1 MVSSVVRPLHT
12 CCGFPQKART
22 SMVLCIIAG
31 STAVAGLGWTH
42 SSSTFLSSVASSLC
56 KCRILRTAWAGL
68 LSMSFAA
75 KRPSA
80 SEGKEATPQRTLPG
94 QDDFDT
100 GDALNLSRLPE
111 ISGARPPSLWH
122 PPLDLAHR
130 FTPLRKTDFA
140 GFCPL
145 LTSHSPSDRD
155 SDRNFPRA
163 GPAGCTARL
172 GAAGAP
178 AAADVGLRA
187 NSRVTCQLPGQVSVA
202 AAQAVASPDSD
213 LTFRSLTQAE

>member
-1 MVSSVVRPLHT
+1 MSSVWAAAKARATGQLRLGSSVVRPLHT

-22 SMVLCIIAG
+22 SMVLCIAG

-56 KCRILRTAWAGL
+56 KRRILRTAWAGL
-68 LSMSFAA
+68 LWMSFAA

-80 SEGKEATPQRTLPG
+80 GEGKEATPQRTLPG
-94 QDDFDT
+94 QGDFDT
-100 GDALNLSRLPE
+100 GDAPNPSRLPE

-130 FTPLRKTDFA
+130 FTPQTDGKTDFA

-145 LTSHSPSDRD
+145 LTSFSPRERVLS
-155 SDRNFPRA
+155 
-163 GPAGCTARL
+163 
-172 GAAGAP
+172 AGA
-178 AAADVGLRA
+178 RA
-187 NSRVTCQLPGQVSVA
+187 TGT
-202 AAQAVASPDSD
+202 ASASM
-213 LTFRSLTQAE
+213 L

>member
-1 MVSSVVRPLHT
+1 MSSVWAAAKARATGQWRLVSSVVRPLHT

-22 SMVLCIIAG
+22 SMVLCIAG

-56 KCRILRTAWAGL
+56 KCRILCIAWAGL
-68 LSMSFAA
+68 LWMSFVA

-80 SEGKEATPQRTLPG
+80 GEGKEATPQRTLPG

-130 FTPLRKTDFA
+130 FTPLKPRKTDFA

-145 LTSHSPSDRD
+145 LTSHSPQWGS
-155 SDRNFPRA
+155 A
-163 GPAGCTARL
+163 GSRSKQTAR
-172 GAAGAP
+172 
-178 AAADVGLRA
+178 
-187 NSRVTCQLPGQVSVA
+187 
-202 AAQAVASPDSD
+202 
-213 LTFRSLTQAE
+213 